1 MLGALHMLEAANS
14 FTELQSHGSSHI
26 PVSSTLAV
34 AVWPHM
40 EPSMLDTSYSP
51 GPAYL
56 TGATRS
62 QTDPQVLAFMERILH
77 VLNSMKHTQQAHSQY
92 FNELL
97 SNADSAA
104 PHPHGL
110 PDLPFSNVAD
120 VLAYGEKLETD
131 SKAHDQMK
139 KHMAVQGGDSTKLKT
154 TRVLQSLLS
163 WNAAVGFSWF
173 GTKGKKIL

>member
-14 FTELQSHGSSHI
+14 FTELQSH
-26 PVSSTLAV
+26 
-34 AVWPHM
+34 
-40 EPSMLDTSYSP
+40 DTSYSP

>member
-1 MLGALHMLEAANS
+1 M
-14 FTELQSHGSSHI
+14 FGSSHI

-34 AVWPHM
+34 AAWPHM
-40 EPSMLDTSYSP
+40 EPSMLDSSYSP

-62 QTDPQVLAFMERILH
+62 QTDPQVLAFMERIQH
-77 VLNSMKHTQQAHSQY
+77 VLNSMKHTQQAHLQY
-92 FNELL
+92 FSELL

-104 PHPHGL
+104 PHPLGL

-120 VLAYGEKLETD
+120 VLAYKEKLETD

-139 KHMAVQGGDSTKLKT
+139 STWLYKGEIRRNRKT
-154 TRVLQSLLS
+154 CVLQSLLS

-173 GTKGKKIL
+173 GTK